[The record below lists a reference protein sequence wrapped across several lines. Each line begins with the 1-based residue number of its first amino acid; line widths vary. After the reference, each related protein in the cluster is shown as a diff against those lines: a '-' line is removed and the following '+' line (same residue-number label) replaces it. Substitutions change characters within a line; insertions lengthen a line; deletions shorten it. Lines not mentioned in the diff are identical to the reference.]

1 MPSCSCSTA
10 TTWCVRG
17 HHLPS
22 LPLQGQH
29 ARNEYGYTIFT
40 EQPGEFEDFRYQVHS
55 RLGELRQYEGD
66 SPQVCLSHGPGQRGV
81 RAESGSLYAID
92 SMNVFNVKERPVKD
106 SEVCVYKAFSQH
118 VLIFDVLRI
127 MPNFAW
133 KDKEELEEKQAH
145 QGGQGWQFPKERF
158 P

>member
-1 MPSCSCSTA
+1 MY
-10 TTWCVRG
+10 V
-17 HHLPS
+17 
-22 LPLQGQH
+22 
-29 ARNEYGYTIFT
+29 
-40 EQPGEFEDFRYQVHS
+40 
-55 RLGELRQYEGD
+55 
-66 SPQVCLSHGPGQRGV
+66 
-81 RAESGSLYAID
+81 ID
-92 SMNVFNVKERPVKD
+92 SMDVFNVTERTVKD